1 MTTDPLAQAKPD
13 MLQDFIR
20 HARLALRRLGRE
32 QPLSRRF
39 LATAVVV
46 VALAMLV
53 LGNSIGHYLQ
63 SSIAQGV
70 AVSAAAS
77 IDSLIAHQISAIGA
91 ERELAEEERTRLD
104 EVFQIGN
111 DADSTRLLQIS
122 IWRLDGSMIYESAG
136 GLVDKFRAEEF
147 RVAAAQDT
155 VSSSIADI
163 PLEPVGPIPGHS
175 LAVLRLSTPLHRPE
189 TGEVFAVAAL
199 YYSAKSLLEIQFQTQ
214 LAVWI
219 VSGLVGLGVIGV
231 LHAMVARASRTIVS
245 QRQRL
250 AANLVAS
257 RKLSEEV
264 QTLHAES
271 ERLRLSANSANESL
285 LAQVGSDI
293 HDGPLQLLTLIILRL
308 SKAASVSGGTP
319 EQAAERSAT
328 LQLATEAM
336 EELRNISTGLVLPE
350 LAPLGLEAAILLAIS
365 RHEDATGTAVR
376 RELRDLPE
384 TISMAVKVCAYR
396 IVQEALNNA
405 YRHAGA
411 AGTTVSASARDGRLS
426 LAVANSARPGRNG
439 ADAQGAPNHEQTM
452 RLGLRGMRFRVE
464 SLGGVLHADIGGSS
478 AVSTVS
484 AEIPITAGE

>member
-1 MTTDPLAQAKPD
+1 MPTPRPGARPD
-13 MLQDFIR
+13 ALKGAVR
-20 HARLALRRLGRE
+20 RARLALRRLSRE

-53 LGNSIGHYLQ
+53 LGSSIGHYLQ

-77 IDSLIAHQISAIGA
+77 IDSLIAHQISATSTEG
-91 ERELAEEERTRLD
+91 ELAEEERTRLD

-111 DADSTRLLQIS
+111 DADSTRLLQIC
-122 IWRLDGSMIYESAG
+122 IWRPDGSVIYESAG
-136 GLVDKFRAEEF
+136 ELVDKFRAEDF
-147 RVAAAQDT
+147 RAAAAQDA
-155 VSSSIADI
+155 VASSIADI

-175 LAVLRLSTPLHRPE
+175 LAVLRLYTPLHRPE

-199 YYSAKSLLEIQFQTQ
+199 YYSAKSLLAIQFQTQ
-214 LAVWI
+214 LSVWVI
-219 VSGLVGLGVIGV
+219 SGMVGLGVIGA
-231 LHAMVARASRTIVS
+231 LYAMVARASRTIVS
-245 QRQRL
+245 QRQHL
-250 AANLVAS
+250 AANLDAS
-257 RKLSEEV
+257 RRLSEEV
-264 QTLHAES
+264 HALHAES

-308 SKAASVSGGTP
+308 SKAASASGTTP
-319 EQAAERSAT
+319 EQAADRTTT

-336 EELRNISTGLVLPE
+336 DELRNISTGLVLPE
-350 LAPLGLEAAILLAIS
+350 LAPLGLSEAIGLAIS
-365 RHEDATGTAVR
+365 RHEDATGTPVR
-376 RELRDLPE
+376 RELRDLPQN
-384 TISMAVKVCAYR
+384 TSMALKVCAYR

-411 AGTTVSASARDGRLS
+411 ADTTVSAGARAGRLT
-426 LAVANSARPGRNG
+426 LVIATAARRGANG
-439 ADAQGAPNHEQTM
+439 AEPGTAPDREQTM
-452 RLGLRGMRFRVE
+452 RLGLRGMQFRVE